1 VAVVEPEVGSVE
13 WEGQVVEPL
22 AQAEVMAKARV
33 AGQEQ
38 RLQVVLEGLQTALKL
53 PQGYQEPLELV
64 ELEVEQILLLPP
76 SLVVEVAEEATTA
89 EVEAELTPI
98 ALALT
103 VVVAVVDLAS
113 SMQLNSQ
120 HLST

>member
-1 VAVVEPEVGSVE
+1 
-13 WEGQVVEPL
+13 
-22 AQAEVMAKARV
+22 
-33 AGQEQ
+33 
-38 RLQVVLEGLQTALKL
+38 VVLEELQTALKP
-53 PQGYQEPLELV
+53 PQGYQEPLGLV

-89 EVEAELTPI
+89 EVEAELIPI

-103 VVVAVVDLAS
+103 VAVAVADLAS

-120 HLST
+120 RLST